1 MATTPMTTLRD
12 LSLRL
17 LRAVTAVVAA
27 VLLLLGAV
35 TLQNN
40 AAHTDTAV
48 TTLTAATAST
58 ANVGHVE
65 PPTVH
70 IDAHDG
76 VGGIFCALLGL
87 VALVITTAITL
98 ALASR
103 IGQRQR
109 PLFALSRVL
118 ARVRPPRTFERW
130 SAVSLTGLA
139 IARI

>member
-1 MATTPMTTLRD
+1 MTTLRH
-12 LSLRL
+12 LPLRL

-40 AAHTDTAV
+40 AAHTDTTAA
-48 TTLTAATAST
+48 TLTAAPAS
-58 ANVGHVE
+58 ASALGHVE

-70 IDAHDG
+70 VDAHDG
-76 VGGIFCALLGL
+76 IGGAFCALLGL
-87 VALVITTAITL
+87 VALVITTAIAI

-103 IGQRQR
+103 IGQNQR

-118 ARVRPPRTFERW
+118 ARVRPPRTFEQW